1 MTNKEIMDLI
11 DSLNKQIL
19 ELSNIAKTL
28 ATEVRLNR
36 ELIGKNAEL
45 TKKITE
51 VLSNINQTINH

>member
-45 TKKITE
+45 TKKTTE

>member
-45 TKKITE
+45 TNKITE